1 MRPITRV
8 QGSQVLG
15 IGTFRPP
22 RVVANTEL
30 LPATGHTGRMGPPP
44 PPASGPAGT
53 RPGDTIAAMAV
64 HAAGQALSTAGVA
77 RRGRRHGAPSRPMSD
92 VRQSP
97 AAAPEIA
104 SRVRRGAGPHGA
116 GHRAPPAPGS
126 PTAWASPTAM
136 VRAGAARHV
145 LLVGVER
152 MTDIVS
158 PHDTTGLLFG
168 DGAGA
173 AIRRA
178 RCRHGHRPDR
188 VGRRRVAPAPHT
200 GMLRS
205 WVEYRDRPELAWPT
219 MAMAGREVFR
229 WRWTPG
235 PTRGRPRR
243 GGRPHARR
251 IDALVPHQAN
261 LRIIERV
268 AGQLDLKPGTP
279 VADDIVR
286 SGNTSAASIPLALG
300 GAAGAGPPSHRTGS
314 WPCSSASGP
323 GRRIRPRRSYR
334 SP

>member
-1 MRPITRV
+1 M
-8 QGSQVLG
+8 LG

-30 LPATGHTGRMGPPP
+30 LPATGHTDEWVRRRTGIR
-44 PPASGPAGT
+44 ARRHAG
-53 RPGDTIAAMAV
+53 PGDTIAAMAV
-64 HAAGQALSTAGVA
+64 HAAGQALTAAAVA
-77 RRGRRHGAPSRPMSD
+77 AEDVDMVLVASMSD

-104 SRVRRGAGPHGA
+104 YLCGAVRAAALDIDAACAGFSYGLGLA
-116 GHRAPPAPGS
+116 D
-126 PTAWASPTAM
+126 AM
-136 VRAGAARHV
+136 VRSGAARHV

-152 MTDIVS
+152 MSDIVS

-173 AIRRA
+173 AVIGPGADMGIGPTVWGADGSRR
-178 RCRHGHRPDR
+178 HLIGH
-188 VGRRRVAPAPHT
+188 AS
-200 GMLRS
+200 S

-229 WRWTPG
+229 WAVDAVPDI
-235 PTRGRPRR
+235 GRRAVEAA
-243 GGRPHARR
+243 GLTLAE

-268 AGQLDLKPGTP
+268 AEQLDLKPGTP

-286 SGNTSAASIPLALG
+286 SGNTSAASIPLALAG
-300 GAAGAGPPSHRTGS
+300 LREQGHLAPGSWALLIGFGAGL
-314 WPCSSASGP
+314 AYAAQV
-323 GRRIRPRRSYR
+323 IRNP
-334 SP
+334 